1 MIALFDASE
10 IARRSARTIVANATR
25 ERPAMS
31 APSASTSPDWYWSQR
46 GVTMG
51 PVTFEELRRLLGDGS
66 IAADTWIYHPL
77 QSAWV
82 QVSAVPELMD
92 AVPRP
97 AIAPPPDAAAA
108 GVLYCRFCGAP
119 SAPTALHC
127 AACGRPH
134 GTNPNFALDA
144 KTVAIICRASIAA
157 TAVLPVVAA
166 AIPAVLWAVNPSDQ
180 HTVREAKASLN
191 CHITIVV
198 AWAAAILISL
208 LGLLLIIG
216 PVIGALII
224 AATYIYGLVVGILG
238 VIAAAQDKPFAYP
251 ATLRLIP

>member
-1 MIALFDASE
+1 
-10 IARRSARTIVANATR
+10 
-25 ERPAMS
+25 MS
-31 APSASTSPDWYWSQR
+31 GPSASTPPNWYWSQR

-51 PVTFEELRRLLGDGS
+51 PVTFEDLRRLLGERS
-66 IAADTWIYHPL
+66 INADTWIYHPL
-77 QSAWV
+77 RSAWV
-82 QVSAVPELMD
+82 QVSAVAELLD
-92 AVPRP
+92 AVPKP
-97 AIAPPPDAAAA
+97 AVAPPPDAASP
-108 GVLYCRFCGAP
+108 GVLHCRFCGAS

-166 AIPAVLWAVNPSDQ
+166 VIPAVLWAVNPTDP

-198 AWAAAILISL
+198 AWVAAILTSL
-208 LGLLLIIG
+208 FGLLLIIG
-216 PVIGALII
+216 PVVGALII

-238 VIAAAQDKPFAYP
+238 VIAASQDKPFAYP
-251 ATLRLIP
+251 ATLRVIP